1 MAVNSNSRTGS
12 LARTDRDGSRERPA
26 FPLWDMPPDRDEVT
40 GRVHD
45 QYAIHPFPPPQRK
58 HSYRQHAAFVRSFL
72 EGLGKDPHGWRFG
85 DIACGTGLM
94 MLDYALEF
102 REASFA
108 GYDLSET
115 SVDRANELFRREG
128 VENARAA
135 VANLLE
141 IEEIESFDY
150 LLSWGTVHH
159 LADPFQGIAVLCRA
173 LKPGG
178 VLRLGVYGHYG
189 NFERKL
195 QQEIMETVGGH
206 LPLDERIAL
215 VREWATVDPRLV
227 EANTAPPVDLDDDD
241 WVVDE
246 FLHAWEQP
254 LRLRDVVRCL
264 DASGVQVVGLTDYYD
279 APISLDPSRHLPPG
293 HLSELA
299 AELSFE
305 RRCHLVDLLV
315 RPYWLSVLA
324 VKQSDGH
331 LRPLGDG

>member
-1 MAVNSNSRTGS
+1 MTTNSPTGS
-12 LARTDRDGSRERPA
+12 LTRAARDGSSEGLT
-26 FPLWDMPPDRDEVT
+26 FSLGDLPDRDEVT

-45 QYAIHPFPPPQRK
+45 QYAVHPFPPPQRK
-58 HSYRQHAAFVRSFL
+58 HSYRGHAAYVRSFL
-72 EGLGKDPHGWRFG
+72 EGIGRDPARWRFG

-102 REASFA
+102 PEASFV

-115 SVDRANELFRREG
+115 SVDRANEMLRREG
-128 VENARAA
+128 VDNAEAA

-141 IEEIESFDY
+141 IEETESFDY
-150 LLSWGTVHH
+150 ILSWGTVHH
-159 LADPFQGIAVLCRA
+159 LADPFQGISVLCRA

-206 LPLDERIAL
+206 LPLEERISL
-215 VREWATVDPRLV
+215 VRTWAEVDPRFV
-227 EANTAPPVDLDDDD
+227 GAQTAPPVDLDDDD

-254 LRLRDVVRCL
+254 LKL
-264 DASGVQVVGLTDYYD
+264 GEVVGCLGSSGLAAVVLTDYYD
-279 APISLDPSRHLPPG
+279 EPISLDPARYLPPG
-293 HLSELA
+293 PLSELA
-299 AELSFE
+299 AGLPFE
-305 RRCHLVDLLV
+305 QQCHLVDLLA

-324 VKQSDGH
+324 VKQSG
-331 LRPLGDG
+331 GDLSSPGEG